1 MQRRRDDFA
10 AMTLPPSDFWDF
22 LRRATPARIALG
34 RVGDGLPT
42 ARVLE
47 FELAHARARDAV
59 KANLDHEKIMAEL
72 AEWRPILV
80 QSEAK
85 DRVTFLQRPD
95 QGRRL
100 PREYA
105 EKLAPGSYDA
115 TIVIADGLSAGAVQ
129 AQAGPLC
136 KMLLAAQNFVFAPP
150 VVALQARVALGD
162 EIAARQNA
170 ALVVVLIGERPG
182 LSSRDSVGAYITFD
196 PKPGITKDAE
206 RNCVSNIGG
215 HGLSFEDAS
224 RRILAIMAL
233 ARTIR
238 RTGTRLKEDEALA
251 LLPPPPGTT

>member
-1 MQRRRDDFA
+1 
-10 AMTLPPSDFWDF
+10 MTLPPGDFWDY

-42 ARVLE
+42 RRVLE

-59 KANLDHEKIMAEL
+59 KAKLDHETLMAEL

-80 QSEAK
+80 RSEAH
-85 DRVTFLQRPD
+85 DRITFLQRPD
-95 QGRRL
+95 LGRRL
-100 PREYA
+100 A
-105 EKLAPGSYDA
+105 LDSSEKLAPGTYDA

-129 AQAGPLC
+129 AQVGLLC

-162 EIAARQNA
+162 EIAARQGA
-170 ALVVVLIGERPG
+170 ALAVVLIGERPG

-196 PKPGITKDAE
+196 PKPGETKDAE

-215 HGLSFEDAS
+215 HGLSLDEAS

-233 ARTIR
+233 ARTLR
-238 RTGTRLKEDEALA
+238 RTGTSLKEDEAVNQYLQSNMKKTI
-251 LLPPPPGTT
+251 PFSRI

>member
-1 MQRRRDDFA
+1 
-10 AMTLPPSDFWDF
+10 MTSPPADFWDY

-34 RVGDGLPT
+34 RAGDGLPT

-59 KANLDHEKIMAEL
+59 KRDLDPEILMAEL

-80 QSEAK
+80 RSHAE
-85 DRVTFLQRPD
+85 DRITFLQRPD
-95 QGRRL
+95 LGRRL
-100 PREYA
+100 APDGA
-105 EKLAPGSYDA
+105 AKLAPGTYDA

-129 AQAGPLC
+129 AQAGLLC
-136 KMLLAAQNFVFAPP
+136 KMLLAAQNFIFAPP

-170 ALVVVLIGERPG
+170 ALAVVLIGERPG
-182 LSSRDSVGAYITFD
+182 LSARDSVGAYITFD
-196 PKPGITKDAE
+196 PKPGVTKDAE

-215 HGLSFEDAS
+215 HGLSLEDAS

-238 RTGTRLKEDEALA
+238 RTGTCLKEDEALG
-251 LLPPPPGTT
+251 LLPAPPGP

>member
-1 MQRRRDDFA
+1 
-10 AMTLPPSDFWDF
+10 MTMPPGDFWDY

-34 RVGDGLPT
+34 RTGDGLPT
-42 ARVLE
+42 RRVLE

-59 KANLDHEKIMAEL
+59 KANLDPAVLIAEL
-72 AEWRPILV
+72 ADWRAVLV
-80 QSEAK
+80 RSEAK
-85 DRVTFLQRPD
+85 DRATFLQRPD
-95 QGRRL
+95 LGRRL
-100 PREYA
+100 ARDFA
-105 EKLAPGSYDA
+105 RALSPGTYDA

-150 VVALQARVALGD
+150 LVALQARVALGD
-162 EIAARQNA
+162 EIAARQGA
-170 ALVVVLIGERPG
+170 ALAVVLIGERPG
-182 LSSRDSVGAYITFD
+182 LSSRDSVGAYLTFD

-215 HGLSFEDAS
+215 HGLSLDEAS

-238 RTGTRLKEDEALA
+238 RTGTLLKEDEALA
-251 LLPPPPGTT
+251 LLPPAPGTLNQIA